1 MRSSAF
7 PPSAQGEEQIDL
19 AHGNLRVRRG
29 QLRRDVGVS
38 AGRLQVRQERLAA
51 GLEEAVR
58 LVGRQFRRLLGIRQG
73 ITALQQRG
81 VLGQGG
87 LGFANGVE
95 HNAVEVSQHTLGRGF
110 GFTDAG
116 AGAVGRYGP
125 GQRRPETPTVG
136 GWVAEITQDA
146 DGTDGRADADVRVQ
160 LARSDADTGRRGAS
174 RRSACRTSGRRLSNA
189 TPSPTGTNCA
199 IFGSSVQ
206 VAVPAGN

>member
-73 ITALQQRG
+73 ITA
-81 VLGQGG
+81 
-87 LGFANGVE
+87 FA
-95 HNAVEVSQHTLGRGF
+95 AARST
-110 GFTDAG
+110 
-116 AGAVGRYGP
+116 GP
-125 GQRRPETPTVG
+125 G
-136 GWVAEITQDA
+136 
-146 DGTDGRADADVRVQ
+146 
-160 LARSDADTGRRGAS
+160 RSGFREWR
-174 RRSACRTSGRRLSNA
+174 
-189 TPSPTGTNCA
+189 
-199 IFGSSVQ
+199 
-206 VAVPAGN
+206 